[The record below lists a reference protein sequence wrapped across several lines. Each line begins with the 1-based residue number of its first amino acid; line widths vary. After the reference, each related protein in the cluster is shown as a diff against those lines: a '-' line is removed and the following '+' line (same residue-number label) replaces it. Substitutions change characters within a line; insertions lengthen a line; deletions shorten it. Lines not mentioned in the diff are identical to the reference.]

1 MVGRL
6 CGLCTKDYI
15 SKVYMTIKFDK
26 ERMDIL
32 SQGIDDNQ
40 VEEERQIHRGQKI

>member
-1 MVGRL
+1 
-6 CGLCTKDYI
+6 
-15 SKVYMTIKFDK
+15 MTIKFDK

-40 VEEERQIHRGQKI
+40 VEEERQIHRGQRFD